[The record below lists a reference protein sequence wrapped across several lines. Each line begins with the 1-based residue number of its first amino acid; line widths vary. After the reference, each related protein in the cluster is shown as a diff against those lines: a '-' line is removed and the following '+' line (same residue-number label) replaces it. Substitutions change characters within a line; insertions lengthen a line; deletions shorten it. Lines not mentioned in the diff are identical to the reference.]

1 MCLVPFGKI
10 LSHTTLQTYC
20 SVEALQ
26 SSFPR
31 GCLHMPSHRIVQDFC
46 LCTSYCTYTE
56 VHVTFSNYSLCP
68 IMSAGCCRLT
78 NVGAPNGRAA
88 RCVCMCSRVLH
99 IMCIRP
105 ANGAMLIMS
114 MRTPSDAMLIISC
127 ARRVYVPLKARNNRI
142 ACSLSAITVY
152 TRV

>member
-1 MCLVPFGKI
+1 MCLVPFEKI

-20 SVEALQ
+20 SIEALHFLTD
-26 SSFPR
+26 SPHFP
-31 GCLHMPSHRIVQDFC
+31 GAASICYVIQAHR
-46 LCTSYCTYTE
+46 
-56 VHVTFSNYSLCP
+56 
-68 IMSAGCCRLT
+68 CCRLT

-99 IMCIRP
+99 IMCTRP
-105 ANGAMLIMS
+105 ANGAMHIMSTRPTSDTMLIML
-114 MRTPSDAMLIISC
+114 RP
-127 ARRVYVPLKARNNRI
+127 RRVYMPLKARNNRI